1 MAGASMIGIKSRLK
15 SVQSTRQITKAMEL
29 VATSKL
35 RRAKAK
41 VESARPF
48 HRILREAIDSIEN
61 SGEIRRSI
69 WSEPT
74 DGKRTLFIVVAGDRG
89 LAGGYNSNVFRMVRS
104 LSEGTEPTLITIGK
118 KAVDHYASKGV
129 PVIYSLPSADD
140 VTVDDC
146 TTLAERIV
154 SEFKSGCFDKVVAV
168 YTKFTSMI
176 SQVTFTEQILPLV
189 DAEEAK
195 SAEDELSPDP
205 IYGGD
210 PEEILEKIIPCYIAG
225 MLNTAVLEALASE
238 SGARR
243 MAMNAANKNAD
254 EMIGD
259 LMLKY
264 NRARQAVITQEITEI
279 VSGAEAL

>member
-1 MAGASMIGIKSRLK
+1 MTGIKSRLK
-15 SVQSTRQITKAMEL
+15 SVKSTMQITKAMEL

-41 VESARPF
+41 VESSRPF
-48 HRILREAIDSIEN
+48 HRILREAIDGIEN
-61 SGEIRRSI
+61 SGEIKSTV

-74 DGKRTLFIVVAGDRG
+74 EGKRTLLVIIAGDRG
-89 LAGGYNSNVFRMVRS
+89 LAGGYNSNVFRMAASIAEKTEAS
-104 LSEGTEPTLITIGK
+104 LLVIGK
-118 KAVDHYASKGV
+118 KALDHYSSKGAELYASC
-129 PVIYSLPSADD
+129 PYADD
-140 VTVDDC
+140 VSVEDC
-146 TTLAERIV
+146 LSLSERICGD
-154 SEFKSGCFDKVVAV
+154 FAAGKFDRVIAI

-176 SQVTFTEQILPLV
+176 SQTTVTEQILPLEKMEGGSS
-189 DAEEAK
+189 EEDV
-195 SAEDELSPDP
+195 SSDP

-210 PEEILEKIIPCYIAG
+210 PEEILEKILPSYVAG
-225 MLNTAVLEALASE
+225 ILNSALLEALASE

-243 MAMNAANKNAD
+243 MAMNSANKNAE

-259 LMLKY
+259 LMLRY